1 MILSDRHRF
10 VFIHVPKCAGTS
22 VRNAVLSF
30 HDADSRFLKL
40 VERHPELGEIDYRHL
55 PLPLLRDLDPEAFGK
70 LQEYESYALLRDP
83 YQRFQSA
90 MSQRAKMYLGKEFAQ
105 LSDDEIRAETRKV
118 MAYLQS
124 DPAVISP
131 EYIHFSRQSA
141 FVRINGERLVRN
153 LYPVEHLDLFVQA
166 LTRQIGIDSLE
177 LGHANKTTVFRHP
190 QLKRVMYGGS
200 ALARRVLPNRLHEVL
215 RVSAR
220 RVLMTP
226 GTTQSHPILNEP
238 AIRNFVSEYYA
249 EDIVLHQDVLED
261 VAA

>member
-1 MILSDRHRF
+1 MILSDSHRF

-55 PLPLLRDLDPEAFGK
+55 PLSLLRDLDPEAFGK
-70 LQEYESYALLRDP
+70 LKEYESYALLRDP

-105 LSDDEIRAETRKV
+105 LSDDEIRAETEKV
-118 MAYLQS
+118 VAYLRS

-131 EYIHFSRQSA
+131 EYVHFSRQSD
-141 FVRINGERLVRN
+141 FVGINGERLVRN

-166 LTRQIGIDSLE
+166 LTRQIGLASLE
-177 LGHANKTTVFRHP
+177 IGHANKTTVFRHP

-200 ALARRVLPNRLHEVL
+200 ALARRVLPSPVHEAL

-220 RVLMTP
+220 RVLMKSG
-226 GTTQSHPILNEP
+226 GTQPHPVLSEP
-238 AIRNFVSEYYA
+238 VFQDFIRDYYA
-249 EDIVLHQDVLED
+249 EDIALHRDVLAG